1 MSQFKISAIRAM
13 TSKSLKMTRLLQV
26 ALVLISSSLSV
37 AQTTPQIDVGEI
49 TPSVSPTELSSDD
62 EIAEFVSDFPT
73 TGWTEPPAAALIPV
87 EPTDDFVV
95 VPLPTMP
102 VAAPVAPEIN
112 EEPTPLT
119 DPPVAA
125 QITVEPSAGFVVVP
139 PPVEAPVDPEINDEP
154 TPLTDPPVE
163 DVDVV
168 DPGASE
174 GTSGG
179 KGGKAK
185 TKSGKGGKAKA
196 KTKKGSK
203 AKSSKEANSKKSSKS
218 STTVRSVDDTD
229 SSFQSE
235 TIYTAITNAMQ
246 VSVGARSEV
255 KGALALGL
263 AFAVVY
269 LL

>member
-174 GTSGG
+174 GTSGE
-179 KGGKAK
+179 KVARRRQRVEKEVRRRRRRRRDRRLSPARKLTPRKARNHPQRYEVLM
-185 TKSGKGGKAKA
+185 TLIAP
-196 KTKKGSK
+196 SK
-203 AKSSKEANSKKSSKS
+203 AKP
-218 STTVRSVDDTD
+218 
-229 SSFQSE
+229 F
-235 TIYTAITNAMQ
+235 IP
-246 VSVGARSEV
+246 
-255 KGALALGL
+255 
-263 AFAVVY
+263 
-269 LL
+269 LLQMRCRYR